1 MNTIERFRENK
12 GPKFEKGVSVK
23 ITDEAIPQQ
32 TRARIN
38 WLGSQ
43 KPQEILHVG
52 FEPSDKYC
60 SEVMKK
66 EAAGKKEEVA
76 WIGPRDMSEADKN
89 DFTSELFKEGDRRY
103 TQVSEVPTQYLRP
116 AQ

>member
-1 MNTIERFRENK
+1 MNMIEQFRENK
-12 GPKFEKGVSVK
+12 EPRFEKGVPVEIADK
-23 ITDEAIPQQ
+23 AMPQE

-38 WLGSQ
+38 LFGSQ

-60 SEVMKK
+60 SEVMRKK
-66 EAAGKKEEVA
+66 AAGKQEEVA
-76 WIGPRDMSEADKN
+76 WIGPRNMPEADKE
-89 DFTSELFKEGDRRY
+89 DFTLELFTEGDRRY
-103 TQVSEVPTQYLRP
+103 VQVSEVPTQYLRP